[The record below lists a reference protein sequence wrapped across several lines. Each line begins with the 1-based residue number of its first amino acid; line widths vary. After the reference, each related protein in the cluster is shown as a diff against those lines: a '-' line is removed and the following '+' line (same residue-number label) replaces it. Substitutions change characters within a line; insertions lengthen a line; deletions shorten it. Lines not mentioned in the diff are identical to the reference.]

1 MIHETQIILCKHKK
15 YESNPPHETKIPW
28 VRYRRGRTI
37 DDTYTRKHL
46 LELDHLG
53 GGLRGLFLLVQTLP
67 TVLGLPLESNL
78 RGKEKYF
85 RLVRNRMDMYI
96 SISYLCE
103 RTIKHNVRNVLNRL
117 GLVAFIQP
125 ECTSSFQ

>member
-78 RGKEKYF
+78 RGKEK
-85 RLVRNRMDMYI
+85 NDWWEIGWTMYI
-96 SISYLCE
+96 LYD
-103 RTIKHNVRNVLNRL
+103 VRNVLNRL